1 MMKPRMNY
9 HCSHR
14 RAGMYLLMETEKIR
28 MAREQEGRGR
38 GFIVAGKLV
47 CWEVAMGLRKVK

>member
-14 RAGMYLLMETEKIR
+14 RAEMYLLIETEKIR
-28 MAREQEGRGR
+28 IAREQEGRGR
-38 GFIVAGKLV
+38 GFIVVGELV
-47 CWEVAMGLRKVK
+47 C